1 MFYSLIIL
9 IYYHHHL
16 LLHISASS
24 LLFTLHDVRYT
35 LSDRVLTIPKL
46 GSIRGIHIDYE
57 NEYYKKY
64 NLVNIE
70 AFHGIQYGLYH
81 GRFEP
86 SKERFDL
93 HPDTNVNK
101 QIEYGAACSQ
111 YIWRNESELSR
122 VRTKDFAE
130 KYYPKLLKY
139 ILKQDEEQC
148 LYMNIYQPQI
158 KDLKER
164 LPVLLFVHGDGYDM
178 STGAA
183 FDGAIFASYTKSVVV
198 TINYRL
204 GPFGFL
210 YVSRENK
217 GDYALQD
224 IYTAL
229 HWLKNYVTNFNG
241 DPDRITLYG
250 TGTGAVLASLVVM
263 LETVNGGTGTIKRR
277 KSLVHRLI
285 LNEQTFLSPH
295 MTSTLQEISSYQ
307 SNFLSYLSCSTL
319 QCLRNQTLIT
329 TDDFLQKTT
338 YSNENGYFNYMCPL
352 ENPFPFYHSSILNND
367 YINPLRL
374 RFFQQAHTL
383 LPENL
388 RILTL
393 QCLRNQTL
401 ITTDDFLQKT
411 TYSKENGYFNYMC
424 PLENPFPFYH
434 SSILNNDYINPLR
447 LRFFQQAHTLLPE
460 NLRILLT
467 TSSSITRSTLS
478 VPFDIK
484 NLNMNKTI
492 EYLFNYAYTIWNK
505 TTNKFHFDKQ
515 LLSYQQQIIAPLLE
529 YAKYIS
535 NERKIHILERHSNK
549 YQSELPFTFGYV
561 LAPSM
566 SVYNDTYLTADE
578 NDRNESMSMMDLFAN
593 LIHNG
598 DINVKSPYCKRSNCE
613 ILEEW
618 QPVFPELN
626 FIILKDDKLTQQSGH
641 YAQVH
646 YLFNNLISNLSH
658 RPFHIDLLNTW
669 RSLYDMSYQHN
680 ISTQRSSL
688 IRSSLLTKPIYNEN
702 KNLKYIF
709 IITLSVLLIL
719 IINFLI
725 CILLGRRGHYYRKRE
740 YNCLNGHTQ
749 LNIEKTEQHHGG
761 SSPSSTNS
769 NGTLV
774 QQLIVNTNCTTTT
787 NSSLSSTPPVDILH
801 PINVTKKNGILR
813 SSPKQKKPSELP
825 EAIGQSYLGEHLKRS
840 LSTSDINN
848 SSAKNF
854 ANPPAT
860 LHEESEEDSEFSSR
874 LKEDRKYLSKGTT
887 RKPLANYQEKPDD
900 SSDNPLDEY
909 EMSKVMARKGRTI
922 NKSNSS
928 ESSHSEIITKRQ
940 VKQIATKR
948 SAVKPTVTIEH
959 DMNSSNDTDDEVEN
973 MRKRT

>member
-46 GSIRGIHIDYE
+46 GSIRGIYIDYE

-388 RILTL
+388 RIL
-393 QCLRNQTL
+393 
-401 ITTDDFLQKT
+401 
-411 TYSKENGYFNYMC
+411 
-424 PLENPFPFYH
+424 
-434 SSILNNDYINPLR
+434 
-447 LRFFQQAHTLLPE
+447 
-460 NLRILLT
+460 LT

-535 NERKIHILERHSNK
+535 NERKIHILERYSNK

-598 DINVKSPYCKRSNCE
+598 DINIKSPYCKRSNRE

-688 IRSSLLTKPIYNEN
+688 VRSSLLTKPIYNEN

-825 EAIGQSYLGEHLKRS
+825 EAI
-840 LSTSDINN
+840 
-848 SSAKNF
+848 
-854 ANPPAT
+854 
-860 LHEESEEDSEFSSR
+860 
-874 LKEDRKYLSKGTT
+874 
-887 RKPLANYQEKPDD
+887 
-900 SSDNPLDEY
+900 
-909 EMSKVMARKGRTI
+909 V
-922 NKSNSS
+922 
-928 ESSHSEIITKRQ
+928 
-940 VKQIATKR
+940 
-948 SAVKPTVTIEH
+948 
-959 DMNSSNDTDDEVEN
+959 
-973 MRKRT
+973 